1 MIFSKDTQ
9 KKEAAISA
17 IENFYQRKLKNL
29 KKGFYTKTETRRAVS
44 EFENKYGKKWY
55 LKINL
60 NV

>member
-1 MIFSKDTQ
+1 MIFPKDTH

-29 KKGFYTKTETRRAVS
+29 KKGFYTSTETRRAVR
-44 EFENKYGKKWY
+44 EFEEKYGKKWY